1 MFLQQA
7 DPTAVDNGGLALSG
21 ETASMGSGKNAKRRG
36 MRRDQ
41 QNVVFVVSKDM
52 NQMYEEL

>member
-21 ETASMGSGKNAKRRG
+21 ETASMGSGKNAKRR

>member
-1 MFLQQA
+1 MFLQPA

-21 ETASMGSGKNAKRRG
+21 ETASMGSGKNAKRR